1 LNEAAAFIAAVG
13 SAAATLWPI
22 AAGSQQSGPVRR
34 IGVLASPLAADDP
47 DWQARD
53 AAFLQGLQQS
63 GWTAARNIRIDYR
76 FALGDADRLRKLAA
90 ELTALAPEVIL
101 AAGAPAVQALQQ
113 ASRTL
118 PVVFANATDPV
129 GNGLVASLEHPGG
142 NATGFMV
149 AEFGVSGKW
158 LQLLK
163 QIAPDATRVAVV
175 RQLSLSG
182 VGAFAAIQAMA
193 LLLRVEASPV
203 DDSDVGEIEVAI
215 TAFALRSN
223 GGLIVTNIGLPRDKR
238 DLIIALVARHRLP
251 AIYPNRLMVRQGGLI
266 SYGPDP
272 IEQYR
277 QAAGYVDRILKGAKP
292 ADLPVQAPTKYETVL
307 NLKTAKALG
316 LTIPETLLATADEV
330 IQ

>member
-1 LNEAAAFIAAVG
+1 MRRREFVAGLG

-22 AAGSQQSGPVRR
+22 AARPQQNGPMRR

-47 DWQARD
+47 DWHARD
-53 AAFLQGLQQS
+53 AAFLQSLQQS
-63 GWTAARNIRIDYR
+63 GWTETRNIRIDYR
-76 FALGDADRLRKLAA
+76 FALGDADRLRKFAA
-90 ELTALAPEVIL
+90 ELVALAPEVVL
-101 AAGAPAVQALQQ
+101 AGGTTAAQALQE

-118 PVVFANATDPV
+118 PIVFANATEPV

-142 NATGFMV
+142 NAAGFMV
-149 AEFGVSGKW
+149 AEFGMSGKW

-163 QIAPDATRVAVV
+163 QIAPGVTRVAVV
-175 RQLSLSG
+175 RQLSFSG
-182 VGAFAAIQAMA
+182 VGTFAAIQAMA
-193 LLLRVEASPV
+193 PLVRVDASPV
-203 DDSDVGEIEVAI
+203 DDSDAGEIGRAI

-223 GGLIVTNIGLPRDKR
+223 GGLIVTNVGLPNDKR
-238 DLIIALVARHRLP
+238 DLIIALMARHRLP
-251 AIYPNRLMVRQGGLI
+251 AIYPSRLMVSRGGLI

-272 IEQYR
+272 VNPYR

-292 ADLPVQAPTKYETVL
+292 ADLPVQAPTKYETVI

>member
-1 LNEAAAFIAAVG
+1 MRRREFIAGVG
-13 SAAATLWPI
+13 SAAAWPVV
-22 AAGSQQSGPVRR
+22 ARAQQGERVRR

-47 DWQARD
+47 DWQVRN

-63 GWTAARNIRIDYR
+63 GWTAPRNIRVDYR
-76 FALGDADRLRKLAA
+76 FALGDPDRLRKFAS
-90 ELTALAPEVIL
+90 ELVALAPEVIL
-101 AAGAPAVQALQQ
+101 AAGAPAAQALQQ

-118 PVVFANATDPV
+118 PVVFVNATDPV

-163 QIAPDATRVAVV
+163 QIAPAMTRVAVA
-175 RQLSLSG
+175 RQLSFSG

-193 LLLRVEASPV
+193 SLLKVEASPV
-203 DDSDVGEIEVAI
+203 DDSDASEIEHVI
-215 TAFALRSN
+215 IAFALGSN
-223 GGLIVTNIGLPRDKR
+223 GGLIITNPGLPSDKR
-238 DLIIALVARHRLP
+238 NLIIALVARHRLP
-251 AIYPNRLMVRQGGLI
+251 AIYPNRLMVSQGGLI

-272 IEQYR
+272 IDPYR

-292 ADLPVQAPTKYETVL
+292 ADLPVQGPTKYEMSI
-307 NLKTAKALG
+307 NLKTAKAMG

>member
-1 LNEAAAFIAAVG
+1 MKRRTFIAGLGAV
-13 SAAATLWPI
+13 AWPFT
-22 AAGSQQSGPVRR
+22 ARAQQSERVRR

-53 AAFLQGLQQS
+53 AAFLRGLQQT

-76 FALGDADRLRKLAA
+76 FALGDPDRLRKFAS
-90 ELTALAPEVIL
+90 ELVALAPEVIL
-101 AAGAPAVQALQQ
+101 AAGAPAAQALQQ

-163 QIAPDATRVAVV
+163 QIAPDMTRVAVA
-175 RQLSLSG
+175 RQLSFSG

-193 LLLRVEASPV
+193 SLLRVDASPV
-203 DDSDVGEIEVAI
+203 DDNDAGDIEHAI
-215 TAFALRSN
+215 TAFALGSN
-223 GGLIVTNIGLPRDKR
+223 GGLIITNTGLPRDKR

-251 AIYPNRLMVRQGGLI
+251 AIYPNRLMVNQGGLI

-272 IEQYR
+272 IDPYR
-277 QAAGYVDRILKGAKP
+277 QAASYVDRILKGAKP
-292 ADLPVQAPTKYETVL
+292 ADLPVQGPTKYELVI